1 MTIENTLDRIN
12 ELKALKNEYYN
23 MIDICGLSDLCLLND
38 IICEINSLQSQLK
51 NKIEYFVEKTCNG
64 YHVGYRYYND
74 YRIVDV
80 YIKTLYAGRVLYTLD
95 NTHAKHYTTK
105 QAAAMAQDRM
115 IEYNNNNPDRIRT
128 N

>member
-1 MTIENTLDRIN
+1 MTIEKIANRID

-38 IICEINSLQSQLK
+38 IICEINSLQTQLK

-64 YHVGYRYYND
+64 YNTGYRYFNG
-74 YRIVDV
+74 YRIFNV
-80 YIKTLYAGRVLYTLD
+80 YVRTLYAGRVLYTLD
-95 NTHAKHYTTK
+95 YTHAKDYATK
-105 QAAAMAQDRM
+105 RYAMIAQQRM
-115 IEYNNNNPDRIRT
+115 IEYNNEHPERVRT

>member
-1 MTIENTLDRIN
+1 ML
-12 ELKALKNEYYN
+12 
-23 MIDICGLSDLCLLND
+23 DICSFSDMLQLDD
-38 IICEINSLQSQLK
+38 INAEIRSLQTQLK
-51 NKIEYFVEKTCNG
+51 YNIEYFTEKTCNG